1 MDKIKEKTDMTVA
14 EDEMP
19 LNQIQ
24 NLVYVIRGQQV
35 MLDSD
40 LAMLYQVETKQLNRA
55 VKRNQQRFPMD
66 FCFQLTEDE
75 FLRCQIGT
83 SKINDGNGSESR
95 GGRRYLPYVFNE
107 QGIAMLSAV
116 LRSETAIRV
125 SIQIMN
131 AFVEMRKFIS
141 SNALLFERI
150 SEVELKQIDYQ
161 KNQKRNLNSY

>member
-1 MDKIKEKTDMTVA
+1 
-14 EDEMP
+14 
-19 LNQIQ
+19 
-24 NLVYVIRGQQV
+24 
-35 MLDSD
+35 
-40 LAMLYQVETKQLNRA
+40 
-55 VKRNQQRFPMD
+55 
-66 FCFQLTEDE
+66 
-75 FLRCQIGT
+75 
-83 SKINDGNGSESR
+83 
-95 GGRRYLPYVFNE
+95 
-107 QGIAMLSAV
+107 MLSAV

>member
-1 MDKIKEKTDMTVA
+1 M
-14 EDEMP
+14 
-19 LNQIQ
+19 
-24 NLVYVIRGQQV
+24 
-35 MLDSD
+35 
-40 LAMLYQVETKQLNRA
+40 
-55 VKRNQQRFPMD
+55 
-66 FCFQLTEDE
+66 
-75 FLRCQIGT
+75 
-83 SKINDGNGSESR
+83 
-95 GGRRYLPYVFNE
+95 PYVFNE

>member
-1 MDKIKEKTDMTVA
+1 M
-14 EDEMP
+14 
-19 LNQIQ
+19 
-24 NLVYVIRGQQV
+24 
-35 MLDSD
+35 
-40 LAMLYQVETKQLNRA
+40 
-55 VKRNQQRFPMD
+55 
-66 FCFQLTEDE
+66 
-75 FLRCQIGT
+75 
-83 SKINDGNGSESR
+83 
-95 GGRRYLPYVFNE
+95 PYVFNE

-116 LRSETAIRV
+116 LRSKTAIRV

>member
-1 MDKIKEKTDMTVA
+1 M
-14 EDEMP
+14 
-19 LNQIQ
+19 
-24 NLVYVIRGQQV
+24 
-35 MLDSD
+35 
-40 LAMLYQVETKQLNRA
+40 
-55 VKRNQQRFPMD
+55 
-66 FCFQLTEDE
+66 
-75 FLRCQIGT
+75 
-83 SKINDGNGSESR
+83 
-95 GGRRYLPYVFNE
+95 PYVFNE

-125 SIQIMN
+125 SIQIMT